1 MFKLDGL
8 HDPKPWKLWERTK
21 NWNVEDLTL
30 FGGAT
35 GLLLASNP
43 RLFPGVT
50 GFRRFLGITIAGCAI
65 GAKTA
70 EFAFSKGPPYAE
82 RRTEWLRALR
92 RRAAYGR
99 LSTDEEAKASLSR
112 FGQSLLMAYTA
123 DSAILRTLSRPFQG
137 LDGVD
142 EAPIAV
148 PDSQLQALQQM
159 QMQQAQGRVPVILLT
174 EFQKEELAAPDYEG
188 AHRQYLMDPTDIDIE
203 TLKDHLKQLNKLR
216 TVEVKE
222 LAYAWR
228 GLAQKEHDL
237 HRLSQEDP
245 EKDMLRRELQ
255 LLNSLATHISTR
267 IAVITYAQADTR
279 KRIGQIENEDPAS
292 LSTIFPLKI
301 EEDSILQDGWRDT
314 FAPQSSVERIRQRWE
329 NARVE
334 WAGAEHVLSHLE
346 KLKAQGRTNN
356 LTDEQADQL
365 RKNAEQM
372 KKNFM
377 ATERLLKEYED
388 QIHKADSSNGN

>member
-1 MFKLDGL
+1 
-8 HDPKPWKLWERTK
+8 
-21 NWNVEDLTL
+21 
-30 FGGAT
+30 
-35 GLLLASNP
+35 
-43 RLFPGVT
+43 
-50 GFRRFLGITIAGCAI
+50 
-65 GAKTA
+65 
-70 EFAFSKGPPYAE
+70 
-82 RRTEWLRALR
+82 
-92 RRAAYGR
+92 
-99 LSTDEEAKASLSR
+99 
-112 FGQSLLMAYTA
+112 
-123 DSAILRTLSRPFQG
+123 
-137 LDGVD
+137 
-142 EAPIAV
+142 
-148 PDSQLQALQQM
+148 
-159 QMQQAQGRVPVILLT
+159 MQQAQGRVPIILLT

-203 TLKDHLKQLNKLR
+203 TLKDHLKHLNKLR
-216 TVEVKE
+216 AAEVKE
-222 LAYAWR
+222 LAYAWQ

-301 EEDSILQDGWRDT
+301 AEDSILHDGWRDT

-356 LTDEQADQL
+356 HADEQADQL
-365 RKNAEQM
+365 RKDSEQM